1 MTILIITFIVF
12 IIYLITIKVKKQI
25 RFNQKLCWLHEE
37 VEFNCT
43 NAISKLSME
52 QRYSI
57 YNILNI
63 FGEFTIDDHINSNKV
78 RQLLLTWRNALK
90 ITPQESLN
98 YFKTVNESGTI
109 LKLKEIEDEFLMDM
123 VFFSA
128 YAFTQIAYGYINGIS
143 CKTMSTKIFIDDF
156 KKLGF
161 DNNKFT
167 KAQYLFS
174 H

>member
-1 MTILIITFIVF
+1 MTILIITCAII
-12 IIYLITIKVKKQI
+12 IIYLIIIRVKKQT
-25 RFNQKLCWLHEE
+25 RFNQTLCWLHEE
-37 VEFNCT
+37 VEFNCIK
-43 NAISKLSME
+43 AISKLSIE

-63 FGEFTIDDHINSNKV
+63 FGEFTIDDHVNSNKV
-78 RQLLLTWRNALK
+78 RQLLFTWLNALK

-98 YFKTVNESGTI
+98 YFKSVNESGTI

-128 YAFTQIAYGYINGIS
+128 YAFTQMAYGYINGIS
-143 CKTMSTKIFIDDF
+143 CEAMSKKFFIDDF

-161 DNNKFT
+161 DNNKFA